1 MLSRMRGGISGIS
14 SWMSEGCAVLD
25 GDSVSEGD
33 AAPDCEAG
41 PDGHAAADGC
51 AVPDGCAA
59 PDGGAPE
66 VCATAAADAVDCPGS
81 EAGIAASPGRRV
93 LEPATAGDDAGSSAA
108 VTGGGA
114 ASA

>member
-33 AAPDCEAG
+33 AAPDCDAG
-41 PDGHAAADGC
+41 PDCEAAA
-51 AVPDGCAA
+51 DGCAA

-108 VTGGGA
+108 VTGGGV

>member
-1 MLSRMRGGISGIS
+1 
-14 SWMSEGCAVLD
+14 MSEGCAVLD

-33 AAPDCEAG
+33 AAPGCDAG
-41 PDGHAAADGC
+41 
-51 AVPDGCAA
+51 PDGCAA
-59 PDGGAPE
+59 PDGGAAE
-66 VCATAAADAVDCPGS
+66 VCATAAADVVDCPGS

-108 VTGGGA
+108 VTGGGV